1 VFNGAQTNQ
10 PRISASQTVGQVVST
25 WIDTL
30 YIANGTSTVTLTV
43 TGGSPNCLNVS
54 AGSSLTI
61 KATGT
66 GGNGILSVG
75 TGGGVDSGTVTILG
89 RAQVLSTDATNR
101 LVFANGAV
109 FNASQSTGNPFG
121 TSSTGTTNSVE
132 FKSGSTFNQNTGA
145 SNPFVKTAPASV
157 VIFDTGSLYSINLAS
172 ASFDPFGMSLSGRTY
187 PSLTIGGQG
196 GQWGY
201 IGSGTGTCTVNG
213 DLTINTGDTLYTG
226 TAHFQVSGNITN
238 NGYWDAASGDTV
250 VLYNASSSQMIGGTG
265 ITVFNQAVFNDTASG
280 SGGFNL
286 EQGIIDSSSV
296 IVGGIF
302 RASMDSIY
310 GPGNFTLTSGTT
322 LWLGGAGGVDNFVKT
337 TGMNSLS
344 SGAHYYFAG
353 GGPQKTGTMMPDT
366 VAELRNY
373 TSTGLTLSKTTA
385 ADAVTLTGAGNIMTG
400 TDTLIALNG
409 VNGFG
414 IGAYVDGNLQYN
426 VTVIGAWIFPVG
438 SGFGNYL
445 PVTLNFSGLTGS
457 GAVVASVID
466 GTVKPPSPSP
476 GTFLKVLRHYFK
488 IGNASGITNFT
499 ASVTLAYT
507 AADLAALGTSEDSTL
522 HVYQSNGSNWIDV
535 PVTSRDVTSKTITVS
550 SLTSFGSFILG
561 VPVPKLTIAQARVEN
576 KWVPIYSTNGDTIE
590 VVGVVTS
597 PNLGAASSYSS
608 YFIQDSTAGIDVYS
622 PTLMNFNIG
631 DSVFVIGT
639 VDQYNGLEEIVPLV
653 GDSLH
658 FGLLKQ
664 GAALPQPKHLTLSGF
679 AIAQN
684 AEMYEGQLIELDSL
698 YKTSGTWPASGS
710 SASIYVSNFGGT
722 TKVQLYINKNTDVP
736 GTKEHLYPVDVV
748 GVVSQ
753 YGTDSTGYEIIPP
766 DTTDIWKTP
775 GLPSL
780 ATIAQAKID
789 ANGDLIP
796 DHKVTGD
803 TLMIFGVI
811 TTPNMGSTT
820 NYFMQDATGGID
832 VFKSGSPLSFSR
844 GDSVSA
850 TGKITQYRGL
860 TEISLLDSAH
870 FVLLKHNAVIPKP
883 KHLTLHQYVLGAE
896 GYEGSLVEIDT
907 LYKLGGSWG
916 FGKDDSVTNAAKTD
930 TTQIYLNAY
939 TAMDTAH
946 EPGYPIN
953 VIGVASQFS
962 SGSSVVTGGYEI
974 VPRDSTDITLT
985 PPAVPTVI
993 ALAGATNQRADTLVL
1008 SWHPS
1013 ATATK
1018 YLFQLSKDKFST
1030 YAVNDSSVM
1039 DTTRKV
1045 TALTNGTKY
1054 FWRVAGYNA
1063 GGFSAFSAVDSFT
1076 TIPTVPAVPAVIALN
1091 GATNQR
1097 ADTLALSWHPST
1109 NATKYLFQLSEDRFL
1124 TYVVNDSNV
1133 VDTTRKVTALSN
1145 LTKYFW
1151 HVAAYNAGGF
1161 SAFSTVDSF
1170 TTIVAV
1176 PAKPK
1181 LVSPVGKTGVA
1192 RMTTFVWDSTAL
1204 ATKYELQVASDK
1216 AFTTIVR
1223 DLTVKDTTVQL
1234 SDTLL
1239 ASTTYYWRVSA
1250 IDTAGATASDTASF
1264 TTGTL
1269 VGVKELLGIPKEFAL
1284 FQNYPN
1290 PFNPSTVIRYD
1301 LPKNSYV
1308 RVAIY
1313 DILGRMVAS
1322 LVDGS
1327 QSASRYSVTW
1337 SPTGLSSG
1345 IYFCRIQA
1353 QSQDGSSNFTSVKK
1367 LLYVK

>member
-1 VFNGAQTNQ
+1 MRISLALFCMALLTMSASAQITYTWTGSTDTLWTTTTNWSPTRTSPATNDILVFNGAQTNQ
-10 PRISASQTVGQVVST
+10 PRISASQTVGRVVSS
-25 WIDTL
+25 WMDTL

-61 KATGT
+61 NATGT

-101 LVFANGAV
+101 LMFANGAV

-121 TSSTGTTNSVE
+121 TSSTGTANSVE

-145 SNPFVKTAPASV
+145 SNPFAKTAPASV
-157 VIFDTGSLYSINLAS
+157 VIFDTGSLFSINLAS
-172 ASFDPFGMSLSGRTY
+172 TSFDPFGMSLSGRTY

-265 ITVFNQAVFNDTASG
+265 TTVFNQAVFNDTASG
-280 SGGFNL
+280 SGGFGL
-286 EQGIIDSSSV
+286 DQGIIDSGSV
-296 IVGGIF
+296 IVKGIF

-322 LWLGGAGGVDNFVKT
+322 LWLGGVGGVDNLVKT
-337 TGMNSLS
+337 TGTNSLNT
-344 SGAHYYFAG
+344 GAKYYFAG

-400 TDTLIALNG
+400 ADTLIALNG

-426 VTVIGAWIFPVG
+426 VTVTGAWIFPVG

-466 GTVKPPSPSP
+466 GTVTPPSPSP

-535 PVTSRDVTSKTITVS
+535 PVTSRDVTNKTITVS
-550 SLTSFGSFILG
+550 SLTSFASFILG

-710 SASIYVSNFGGT
+710 GASIYVTNLSKT
-722 TKVQLYINKNTDVP
+722 STIQLYINKNTDVP

-753 YGTDSTGYEIIPP
+753 YGTDSTGYEVIPL

-775 GLPSL
+775 GVASL
-780 ATIAQAKID
+780 VTIAQARVD
-789 ANGDLIP
+789 ANNDLVP

-803 TLMIFGVI
+803 TLMVYGVV
-811 TTPNMGSTT
+811 TSPNMGSTYT
-820 NYFMQDATGGID
+820 AYYIQDATAGVD
-832 VFKSGSPLSFSR
+832 VYKSGTPLIFSV
-844 GDSVSA
+844 GDSVFVIG
-850 TGKITQYRGL
+850 TVTQNHGL
-860 TEISLLDSAH
+860 TEISPLAADSAH
-870 FVLLKHNAVIPKP
+870 FGYLKHNAVAPKP
-883 KHLTLHQYVLGAE
+883 KHITLHQYTLNSE
-896 GYEGSLVEIDT
+896 SYEGSLVEIDS
-907 LYKLGGSWG
+907 LYKEGGSWG
-916 FGKDDSVTNAAKTD
+916 AGKTDSVTNLTKTD
-930 TTQIYLNAY
+930 TAQVYINAN
-939 TAMDTAH
+939 TDVGASV
-946 EPGYPIN
+946 ERQYPVN
-953 VIGVASQFS
+953 VIAIASQYS
-962 SGSSVVTGGYEI
+962 SGASVVTGGYELI
-974 VPRDSTDITLT
+974 PPDSSDVWST
-985 PPAVPTVI
+985 PQSAPIAPAAVLFP
-993 ALAGATNQRADTLVL
+993 ANGSAYQRADTLIFEWN
-1008 SWHPS
+1008 SSS
-1013 ATATK
+1013 AATK
-1018 YLFQLSKDKFST
+1018 YIFQLSINRAFSS
-1030 YAVNDSSVM
+1030 YVVNDSNVT
-1039 DTTRKV
+1039 DTTTRV
-1045 TALTNGTKY
+1045 TGLANLTKY
-1054 FWRVAGYNA
+1054 FARVSAYNSW
-1063 GGFSAFSAVDSFT
+1063 GFSAFSAVDSFT
-1076 TIPTVPAVPAVIALN
+1076 TIIALP
-1091 GATNQR
+1091 A
-1097 ADTLALSWHPST
+1097 APVLA
-1109 NATKYLFQLSEDRFL
+1109 
-1124 TYVVNDSNV
+1124 
-1133 VDTTRKVTALSN
+1133 
-1145 LTKYFW
+1145 
-1151 HVAAYNAGGF
+1151 
-1161 SAFSTVDSF
+1161 
-1170 TTIVAV
+1170 
-1176 PAKPK
+1176 
-1181 LVSPVGKTGVA
+1181 SPVGGTTGEP
-1192 RMTTFVWDSTAL
+1192 RRTTLKWNPSPILTLANAIKYRLQIASDSVFSAVVFDTTMSDTSLKLNTPL
-1204 ATKYELQVASDK
+1204 AATTKYYWHVSATDTGGTSAYSTVAS
-1216 AFTTIVR
+1216 
-1223 DLTVKDTTVQL
+1223 
-1234 SDTLL
+1234 
-1239 ASTTYYWRVSA
+1239 Y
-1250 IDTAGATASDTASF
+1250 
-1264 TTGTL
+1264 TTGTGIDA
-1269 VGVKELLGIPKEFAL
+1269 VNESAGIPKEFAL

-1290 PFNPSTVIRYD
+1290 PFNPSTMIRYD

-1313 DILGRMVAS
+1313 DILGRMVAN

-1367 LLYVK
+1367 LLYMK